1 VAVGA
6 GEVSDG
12 RTPGPYPDS
21 NVKVIAMNTA
31 SSEQLPIVQEFMRYL
46 LDERH
51 FSPYT
56 SRCYGVDLRQYGE
69 FLTEE
74 LNIRA
79 PRSQEAA
86 AFARAAE
93 RKAAAPTGG
102 DVLATLN
109 PATITEAILRMDVA
123 GIRKFLEHLSTQ
135 HYSPATMARKIA
147 TLRSFHRWLEKR
159 GLIATNPMLMIRT
172 PKQSKR
178 LPKAIDV
185 EQVEKLLAAPDD
197 ASLLGARDR
206 AILETLYSTGIRVSE
221 LVGINRGDIDDTGA
235 ALIVRGKGRRERIVP
250 LGTHALA
257 ALRHYASMLDTE
269 QAGTPNGRDTAAP
282 LFINK
287 HGGRLSTRSVRRKV
301 SKYLTQAGLDPNIS
315 PHTLRHSFATHLL
328 DNGADLRS
336 VQELLGHQSL
346 STTQIYTHL
355 TTQRMR
361 DAYDDAHPRA
371 EAS

>member
-1 VAVGA
+1 MTKSAKA
-6 GEVSDG
+6 
-12 RTPGPYPDS
+12 
-21 NVKVIAMNTA
+21 
-31 SSEQLPIVQEFMRYL
+31 QLPIIDDFMSYL

-56 SRCYGVDLRQYGE
+56 ARCYGVDLRQYAE
-69 FLTEE
+69 FITDE
-74 LNIRA
+74 LNITADRQ
-79 PRSQEAA
+79 QESKALE
-86 AFARAAE
+86 RAAL
-93 RKAAAPTGG
+93 RKAGQGAPNQ
-102 DVLATLN
+102 DVVAMLT
-109 PATITEAILRMDVA
+109 PATITEAMLKMDVD
-123 GIRKFLEHLSTQ
+123 GIRKFLEHLSRQ
-135 HYSPATMARKIA
+135 NYSPATMARKIA
-147 TLRSFHRWLEKR
+147 TLRSYHRWLEKR
-159 GLIATNPMLMIRT
+159 GFISTNPMLLIRT

-185 EQVEKLLAAPDD
+185 AQVEKLLSAPDD
-197 ASLLGARDR
+197 SNLLGARDR

-221 LVGINRGDIDDTGA
+221 LVGINRADIDDTGA

-250 LGTHALA
+250 LGSHALA
-257 ALRHYASMLDTE
+257 ALRHYATILDAE
-269 QAGTPNGRDTAAP
+269 QSGTPQGQDPNAP

-301 SKYLTQAGLDPNIS
+301 SKYLAQAGLDPNIS

-346 STTQIYTHL
+346 STTQVYTHL
-355 TTQRMR
+355 TSQRMR
-361 DAYDDAHPRA
+361 DVYDDAHPRA